1 MDVDKEST
9 ASSNLVGNDIIE
21 FPAGYVYW
29 KFDRHWP
36 IFFSNYNKCFKWT
49 MTKILVFIAQNWAL
63 NLPKDYK
70 RKLIYTKF
78 NWKCARIKK
87 R

>member
-36 IFFSNYNKCFKWT
+36 IFFQITINVSNEPW
-49 MTKILVFIAQNWAL
+49 L
-63 NLPKDYK
+63 
-70 RKLIYTKF
+70 KF
-78 NWKCARIKK
+78 
-87 R
+87 